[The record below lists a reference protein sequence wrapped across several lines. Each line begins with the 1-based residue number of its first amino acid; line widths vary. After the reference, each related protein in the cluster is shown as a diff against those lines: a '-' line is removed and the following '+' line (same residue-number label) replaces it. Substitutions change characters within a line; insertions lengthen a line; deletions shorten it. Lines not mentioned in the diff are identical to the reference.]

1 MINLHIY
8 LNRDTHRVYTQDEID
23 TMLTAFHGSLIHRIK
38 LLSKRIILSFKNF
51 LEYKLIIIKNK
62 FIYIIGLNYLK
73 KELREDSYY
82 GYEFDEYINNGG
94 KLQ

>member
-1 MINLHIY
+1 MINIHIY
-8 LNRDTHRVYTQDEID
+8 LNRDTHRIFTPDEID
-23 TMLTAFHGSLIHRIK
+23 AMLTVFHGSLIDRIK
-38 LLSKRIILSFKNF
+38 LLRKRIILAFKNF
-51 LEYKLIIIKNK
+51 LKYKLIIIRKK
-62 FIYIIGLNYLK
+62 FVYIIGLDGLK